1 MATRRQLLTAIA
13 ATTPL
18 LAGCS
23 EGPVDGISDENQ
35 TPTPKN
41 EPTNDEIE
49 TLSENPECSNP
60 NEQSRVVVTP
70 RGVTVVADTKAA
82 AESFTAELGP
92 DMEFEIVE
100 TGDEYAVEV
109 RSDAISLEDLRSY
122 TDNQSGLGPVRVG
135 LTTPTLRRIAQ
146 SVRDSLDQSE
156 DVSAYS
162 VYRIR
167 TGASEHD
174 RIVAVINIRSAEGL
188 SPSSDVTF
196 YVESDGERRTLVD
209 KSLFQV
215 TEVTE
220 ENNRIFVHLQLTETG
235 RTQYRTR
242 LREVV
247 DLQGRVGQVLYID
260 VGGETVW
267 NGGISRQLANAIRSG
282 EWSGKFSV
290 VFPSQDKAS
299 AFTSAVNLIQLS
311 VPAAT
316 RLEDC

>member
-23 EGPVDGISDENQ
+23 KGPVDGINDENQ
-35 TPTPKN
+35 RQTPKN
-41 EPTNDEIE
+41 EATSDEIE
-49 TLSENPECSNP
+49 TLSEDPECSNP
-60 NEQSRVVVTP
+60 DEQSRLIVTP
-70 RGVTVVADTKAA
+70 RGVSVVAETKEA

-92 DMEFEIVE
+92 EMEFEIVE

-109 RSDAISLEDLRSY
+109 RSDAISIEELRSY
-122 TDNQSGLGPVRVG
+122 TDDRSDLGPVRVG

-167 TGASEHD
+167 TGESESD
-174 RIVAVINIRSAEGL
+174 RIVAVINIQGAEGL

-196 YVESDGERRTLVD
+196 YAESDGERRTLVD

-220 ENNRIFVHLQLTETG
+220 DNNRILVHIQLTETG
-235 RTQYRTR
+235 RTQYRNR

-247 DLQGRVGQVLYID
+247 DLQGQVGQVLYID

-267 NGGISRQLANAIRSG
+267 NGGISRQLAEAIRSG
-282 EWSGKFSV
+282 EWSGEFSV
-290 VFPSQDKAS
+290 VFPGRDEAS
-299 AFTSAVNLIQLS
+299 AFTSTVNLIQLS
-311 VPAAT
+311 VPAET
-316 RLEDC
+316 RLERC